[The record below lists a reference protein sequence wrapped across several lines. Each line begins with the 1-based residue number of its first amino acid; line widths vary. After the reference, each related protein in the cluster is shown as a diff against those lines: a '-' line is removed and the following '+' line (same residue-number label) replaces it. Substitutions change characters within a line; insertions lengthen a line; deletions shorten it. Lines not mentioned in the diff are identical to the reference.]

1 MQRFG
6 FAQFGRFVWLNLH
19 TLHAAGRWAQYT
31 QMKQIFIIAIIVLSS
46 CSFNKPPS
54 KTLEFCDNELKL
66 LCYDSLA
73 PITNYN
79 LADIRNNVWT
89 KFDSTF
95 KEYYCRQVKLKVNFR
110 LDSINSTK
118 LLLYSNN
125 YQNCDDSKDIPPF
138 NPYVHWIHIY
148 LDKNDSLLIR
158 RKLTSLDSV
167 KNEVIKRYHELP
179 TEKYFRVNIALLWDL
194 ETNQEK
200 FSKLIK
206 DCLEGYIYIANEVS
220 MEAFQKTI
228 CDLEAKELAILNQKV
243 PFKLRTDFWEGIPE
257 NYDFV
262 GHELPPPPKESEMK
276 ILDLNE

>member
-1 MQRFG
+1 
-6 FAQFGRFVWLNLH
+6 
-19 TLHAAGRWAQYT
+19 
-31 QMKQIFIIAIIVLSS
+31 MKQIFIIAIIVLSS
-46 CSFNKPPS
+46 CSFNKPS
-54 KTLEFCDNELKL
+54 GKTLGFCDNELKL

-79 LADIRNNVWT
+79 LAEIRNNVWA

-95 KEYYCRQVKLKVNFR
+95 EEYYCRHLKLKVNFKI
-110 LDSINSTK
+110 DNANTTK

-125 YQNCDDSKDIPPF
+125 YNNCEDNKDIPPF

-158 RKLTSLDSV
+158 RKLASLDSI
-167 KNEVIKRYHELP
+167 KSEVIKRYHELP
-179 TEKYFRVNIALLWDL
+179 TEKYSRVNIALLWDL

-220 MEAFQKTI
+220 MEVFQKTI
-228 CDLEAKELAILNQKV
+228 CDLEAKELALLNQKV